1 MIYISSF
8 GIAAV
13 MVTLM
18 TVFMIKSG
26 YYVLDESKLIS
37 QPASE
42 ISETDDNNEESGAK
56 TEKAEDDKSMAFYS
70 KPHALMLTAG
80 IFIVSVLVNFL
91 LYKYTADNSEPL
103 YTLFVK
109 MAITHVLTACAALTD
124 AKRSKI
130 PNPIIVFG
138 LAARG
143 VIYIAEFLFF
153 NETFTATLKNDA
165 LGFLIG
171 FVMLFVISVISKG
184 GIGYGDIKL
193 FGVIGLMAGSA
204 GVFLTLLLSLLL
216 SSVTALALMAMHKK
230 TIKSAMPMAPFIYL
244 GFLTISVLGIF

>member
-13 MVTLM
+13 MVGLM

-26 YYVLDESKLIS
+26 YCVLDESKPVSRPVLETPQTDENDES
-37 QPASE
+37 SDKPE
-42 ISETDDNNEESGAK
+42 KTDDDRS
-56 TEKAEDDKSMAFYS
+56 TAFYS
-70 KPHALMLTAG
+70 KQHFLLLTAG
-80 IFIVSVLVNFL
+80 LFIVSVIVNYL
-91 LYKYTADNSEPL
+91 LYKYTVDTGELS

-153 NETFTATLKNDA
+153 NDTFTATLKNDA

-171 FVMLFVISVISKG
+171 FVMLFVISFISKG

-204 GVFLTLLLSLLL
+204 GVYLTLFLSLLL
-216 SSVTALALMAMHKK
+216 SSVTALVLMAMHKK